1 MISKELEDY
10 CKHQENQLQQVKD
23 IRVDNKYSGTVDY
36 FRDNSD
42 IDYSRVLY
50 SSSCRR
56 LQGKMQLFVPK
67 SQVFYRNRLTH
78 SHEVA
83 QFAKTISKRLKLKD
97 TLTVQTC
104 SLAHDIGNPPFGHA
118 GEVFLSKVCET
129 NPYEG
134 NAQTFRILNRL
145 EERHHDFNGLNLTIR
160 TMLGVVKYFKPE
172 SEKIKNEI
180 GEETIK
186 FNKKFL
192 YKKDYDLVSEW
203 LDRYSID
210 HKTIDCEIMDLSD
223 EIAYAIHDLEDALG
237 LNYFTIDELLYEF
250 SIREEYKDVITDFK
264 KFIVQARQFAEK
276 AHFYKTS
283 EEYMMLYR
291 KELTSILA
299 NAFVRD
305 IDLVNGKLGYKKL
318 GLLVSGLK
326 KLTFEAIKRQPDII
340 EYEQLGKHILTN
352 LYKLYTDKSYNRGMV
367 LLPANY
373 RFPHKWERKVQDYI
387 GGMMDIY
394 AIQQYE
400 KYFGKLDGKG
410 IYLTLNTAGN
420 NGSSQ
425 ITGNPEKVEF

>member
-1 MISKELEDY
+1 MITKELEEY
-10 CKHQENQLQQVKD
+10 CKEKEGQLEKIKD
-23 IRVDNKYSGTVDY
+23 IRVDNIYSAKTEY
-36 FRDNSD
+36 FRDNAD

-56 LQGKMQLFVPK
+56 LQGKMQLLIPK

-78 SHEVA
+78 SLEVA

-97 TLTVQTC
+97 IITVQTC

-118 GEVFLSKVCET
+118 GEVFLSKVCDA

-134 NAQTFRILNRL
+134 NAQTFRILNTL

-160 TMLGVVKYFKPE
+160 TMLGVVKYLKPE
-172 SEKIKNEI
+172 KEI
-180 GEETIK
+180 GKDENGNDCEIK
-186 FNKKFL
+186 NKKFL
-192 YKKDYDLVSEW
+192 YQQDYELVQSW
-203 LDRYSID
+203 LESHNIN

-223 EIAYAIHDLEDALG
+223 EIAYAIHDLEDALR
-237 LNYFTIDELLYEF
+237 LRYFTIDELLYEF
-250 SIREEYKDVITDFK
+250 SIRSEYKDVILEFK
-264 KFIVQARQFAEK
+264 KFNVLARKFAEQ
-276 AHFYKTS
+276 AHAHKTS
-283 EEYMMLYR
+283 EEYAMLYR

-305 IDLVNGKLGYKKL
+305 VDLVNGKLGYNSL

-340 EYEQLGKHILTN
+340 EYEQLGKHVLTK
-352 LYKLYTDKSYNRGMV
+352 LYGLYTDKDYNRDMV

-373 RFPHKWERKVQDYI
+373 RSISKWERKVQDYI

-394 AIQQYE
+394 AVQQYE
-400 KYFGKLDGKG
+400 KYFGKLEGKG
-410 IYLTLNTAGN
+410 IYF
-420 NGSSQ
+420 
-425 ITGNPEKVEF
+425 K

>member
-1 MISKELEDY
+1 MITKELEEY
-10 CKHQENQLQQVKD
+10 CKGKEGQLEKIKD
-23 IRVDNKYSGTVDY
+23 IRVDNTYSAKTEY
-36 FRDNSD
+36 FRDNAD

-56 LQGKMQLFVPK
+56 LQGKMQLLIPK

-78 SHEVA
+78 SLEVA

-97 TLTVQTC
+97 IITVQTC

-118 GEVFLSKVCET
+118 GEVFLSKVCDT

-134 NAQTFRILNRL
+134 NAQTFRILNTL

-160 TMLGVVKYFKPE
+160 TMLGVVKYLKPE
-172 SEKIKNEI
+172 KEI
-180 GEETIK
+180 GKDENGNDCEIK
-186 FNKKFL
+186 NKKFL
-192 YKKDYDLVSEW
+192 YQQDYELVQSW
-203 LDRYSID
+203 LETHNIN

-223 EIAYAIHDLEDALG
+223 EIAYAIHDLEDALR
-237 LNYFTIDELLYEF
+237 LRYFTIDELLYEF
-250 SIREEYKDVITDFK
+250 SIRSEYKDVILEFK
-264 KFIVQARQFAEK
+264 KFNVLARKFAEQ
-276 AHFYKTS
+276 AHAHKTS
-283 EEYMMLYR
+283 EEYAMLYR

-305 IDLVNGKLGYKKL
+305 VDLVNGKLGYNSL

-340 EYEQLGKHILTN
+340 EYEQLGKHVLTK
-352 LYKLYTDKSYNRGMV
+352 LYGLYTDKDYNRDMV

-373 RFPHKWERKVQDYI
+373 RSISKWERKVQDYI

-394 AIQQYE
+394 AVQQYE
-400 KYFGKLDGKG
+400 KYFGKLEGKG
-410 IYLTLNTAGN
+410 IYF
-420 NGSSQ
+420 
-425 ITGNPEKVEF
+425 K

>member
-10 CKHQENQLQQVKD
+10 CKDKEAQLQEVKD
-23 IRVDNKYSGTVDY
+23 IRVDNTHFGTIDY
-36 FRDNSD
+36 FRDNAD

-97 TLTVQTC
+97 NITVQTC

-118 GEVFLSKVCET
+118 GELFLSNVCST

-145 EERHHDFNGLNLTIR
+145 EERHYDFKGLNLTVR
-160 TMLGVVKYFKPE
+160 TMLGVVKYLKPE
-172 SEKIKNEI
+172 KEISKDKNNI
-180 GEETIK
+180 DVISN
-186 FNKKFL
+186 NKKFL
-192 YKKDYDLVSEW
+192 YDDDYVLVREW
-203 LDRYSID
+203 ID
-210 HKTIDCEIMDLSD
+210 KYNISHKTIDCEIMDLSD
-223 EIAYAIHDLEDALG
+223 EIAYAIHDLEDALR
-237 LNYFTIDELLYEF
+237 LKYFTIDELLYEF
-250 SIREEYKDVITDFK
+250 SIRKEYKDVIVEFK
-264 KFIVQARQFAEK
+264 KFNVLARQFAEK
-276 AHFYKTS
+276 AHIYRTS
-283 EEYMMLYR
+283 EEYAMLYR

-305 IDLVNGKLGYKKL
+305 IDLINSKLGYKSL
-318 GLLVSGLK
+318 GLLISGLK

-340 EYEQLGKHILTN
+340 EYEQLGKHVLTKLYN
-352 LYKLYTDKSYNRGMV
+352 LYMDQDYNKDMV

-373 RFPHKWERKVQDYI
+373 RNPTNWNRKVQDYI

-400 KYFGKLDGKG
+400 KYFGRLEGKG
-410 IYLTLNTAGN
+410 IYL
-420 NGSSQ
+420 
-425 ITGNPEKVEF
+425 K

>member
-1 MISKELEDY
+1 MITKELEEY
-10 CKHQENQLQQVKD
+10 CKEKEGQLEKIKD
-23 IRVDNKYSGTVDY
+23 IRVDNIYSAKTEY
-36 FRDNSD
+36 FRDNAD

-56 LQGKMQLFVPK
+56 LQGKMQLLIPK

-78 SHEVA
+78 SLEVA

-97 TLTVQTC
+97 IITVQTC

-118 GEVFLSKVCET
+118 GEVFLSKVCDA

-134 NAQTFRILNRL
+134 NAQTFRILNTI

-160 TMLGVVKYFKPE
+160 TMLGVVKYLKPE
-172 SEKIKNEI
+172 KEI
-180 GEETIK
+180 GKDENGNDCEIK
-186 FNKKFL
+186 NKKFL
-192 YKKDYDLVSEW
+192 YQQDYELVQSW
-203 LDRYSID
+203 LESHNIN

-223 EIAYAIHDLEDALG
+223 EIAYAIHDLEDALR
-237 LNYFTIDELLYEF
+237 LRYFTIDELLYEF
-250 SIREEYKDVITDFK
+250 SIRSEYKDVILEFK
-264 KFIVQARQFAEK
+264 KFNVLARKFAEQ
-276 AHFYKTS
+276 AHAHKTS
-283 EEYMMLYR
+283 EEYAMLYR

-305 IDLVNGKLGYKKL
+305 VDLVNGKLGYNSL

-340 EYEQLGKHILTN
+340 EYEQLGKHVLTK
-352 LYKLYTDKSYNRGMV
+352 LYGLYTDKDYNRDMV

-373 RFPHKWERKVQDYI
+373 RSISKWERKVQDYI

-394 AIQQYE
+394 AVQQYE
-400 KYFGKLDGKG
+400 KYFGKLEGKG
-410 IYLTLNTAGN
+410 IYF
-420 NGSSQ
+420 
-425 ITGNPEKVEF
+425 K

>member
-1 MISKELEDY
+1 MISNELKQYSLNKEL
-10 CKHQENQLQQVKD
+10 QL
-23 IRVDNKYSGTVDY
+23 IRVNNIRVNDKYPGTTNY
-36 FRDNSD
+36 YRTNAD

-83 QFAKTISKRLKLKD
+83 QISKTIAQKLQLKD

-118 GEVFLSKVCET
+118 GEIFLSEICDK

-134 NAQTFRILNRL
+134 NAQTFRILNRI

-160 TMLGVVKYFKPE
+160 TMLGTVKYFK
-172 SEKIKNEI
+172 SETEIITKENCEDKIMK
-180 GEETIK
+180 
-186 FNKKFL
+186 NKKFL
-192 YKKDYDLVSEW
+192 YDSDYETVKRWFADYE
-203 LDRYSID
+203 ID

-223 EIAYAIHDLEDALG
+223 EISYAIHDLEDALS
-237 LNYFTIDELLYEF
+237 LKYFTIDELLYEF
-250 SIREEYKDVITDFK
+250 SIREEYKNVIVEFK
-264 KFIVQARQFAEK
+264 KMNVRARQFAEK
-276 AHFYKTS
+276 ANTYRSS
-283 EEYMMLYR
+283 EEYAMLYR
-291 KELTSILA
+291 KELTSVLA
-299 NAFVRD
+299 NAFVSD
-305 IDLVNGKLGYKKL
+305 IDLVDGKLGYKNL
-318 GLLVSGLK
+318 GQLVNGLK

-340 EYEQLGKHILTN
+340 EYEQLGKHVLTK
-352 LYKLYTDKSYNRGMV
+352 LYKLYTDKKYNRDMV

-373 RFPHKWERKVQDYI
+373 RNIKNWNRRVQDYI

-400 KYFGKLDGKG
+400 KYFGKLNNKG
-410 IYLTLNTAGN
+410 IYF
-420 NGSSQ
+420 
-425 ITGNPEKVEF
+425 K

>member
-1 MISKELEDY
+1 MTMEITKELEEY
-10 CKHQENQLQQVKD
+10 CIEKENQLEKVKD
-23 IRVDNKYSGTVDY
+23 IRVDNKHFGKTDY
-36 FRDNSD
+36 FRDNAD

-56 LQGKMQLFVPK
+56 LQGKMQLLVPK

-97 TLTVQTC
+97 NLTVQTC
-104 SLAHDIGNPPFGHA
+104 SLSHDIGNPPFGHA
-118 GEVFLSKVCET
+118 GEIFLSKVCKS

-160 TMLGVVKYFKPE
+160 TMLGVVKYLEPE
-172 SEKIKNEI
+172 KKIISEHNGKQIEK
-180 GEETIK
+180 T
-186 FNKKFL
+186 NKKFL
-192 YKKDYDLVSEW
+192 YDDDFKLVQEW
-203 LDRYSID
+203 LNLYGIS

-223 EIAYAIHDLEDALG
+223 EIAYAIHDLEDSLR

-250 SIREEYKDVITDFK
+250 SIRSEYKNVTLEFK
-264 KFIVQARQFAEK
+264 KIIVQARQFANK
-276 AHFYKTS
+276 SHAYKTS
-283 EEYMMLYR
+283 EEYSMLFK

-305 IDLVNGKLGYKKL
+305 IGLVNGKLGYQKL

-340 EYEQLGKHILTN
+340 EYELLGKHVLTK
-352 LYKLYTDKSYNRGMV
+352 LYDLYTDKEYNRDMV

-373 RFPHKWERKVQDYI
+373 RFPDKWNRKVQDYI

-400 KYFGKLDGKG
+400 KYFGKLEGKG
-410 IYLTLNTAGN
+410 IYFNNTAGN
-420 NGSSQ
+420 
-425 ITGNPEKVEF
+425 TV